1 LAEAAGITEV
11 AKGQAA
17 AAYIAEAARPGGRRL
32 AESAKTARG
41 TAGCCISCDT
51 LSSARLVRGSRAEA
65 ASTSVATGSSCS
77 SIPEAP
83 CTAKATSIAEPAPAC
98 RRISCYALGGA
109 GLIRGSSAKPATSG
123 ITTARISKTASARA
137 RITCTARRCGVA
149 AGIGWSTAARV
160 AAPTAASI
168 AAASRPRSAV
178 ASPRR
183 RARVATTVTAAAI
196 SAAATEQHL
205 REGPAVAKHLLSP
218 IRKSTPFSI
227 DQQVCCNALFPRK
240 CSYASHVGIDGFE
253 KLDAGGHVANLSFG
267 HM

>member
-17 AAYIAEAARPGGRRL
+17 AADVAEAPRPGGRRL

-83 CTAKATSIAEPAPAC
+83 CATKATSIAEAAPAC

-109 GLIRGSSAKPATSG
+109 GLIRGSSAKPP
-123 ITTARISKTASARA
+123 TARISKTASARA

-160 AAPTAASI
+160 AAPTVASI

-178 ASPRR
+178 ASSRR

-196 SAAATEQHL
+196 SAAAAEQHL

-218 IRKSTPFSI
+218 ILKSTPFSI
-227 DQQVCCNALFPRK
+227 DQQVGCNALFPRK

-253 KLDAGGHVANLSFG
+253 KIDAGGHVANVSFG